1 MVSWEPTQSIHMY
14 LIVSERESLLNLNVL
29 TEKNLPRTLFFIP
42 HQNSLENLPFPWN
55 IFYVINGQQK
65 TIVTRWQMYLLGNFN
80 SNASKYLYLS
90 LTIETRQEG
99 TNVLVKIFTVL
110 QAADSDHVIILTLTL
125 CREAEVLIDLSNHG
139 KTWYSIYSMLTNHKQ
154 LWKWFYISYISF
166 LYIWHLACAHLV
178 WYISMLIYF
187 ESCCCLNADDITH
200 QVFQIT
206 KTLFPHYKLQAIR
219 DSICKTP
226 PSYWQ
231 HAGWW
236 AAM

>member
-1 MVSWEPTQSIHMY
+1 MVSWKPTQSIHMY

-29 TEKNLPRTLFFIP
+29 TEKNPFFIP
-42 HQNSLENLPFPWN
+42 HQNSLENLPFLWN
-55 IFYVINGQQK
+55 IFYVTNGQLK

-125 CREAEVLIDLSNHG
+125 CREAEVLIDHSNHG

-154 LWKWFYISYISF
+154 LWKWFYIQVIFHFYIF
-166 LYIWHLACAHLV
+166 GIWHLR
-178 WYISMLIYF
+178 ISCGTYL
-187 ESCCCLNADDITH
+187 C
-200 QVFQIT
+200 
-206 KTLFPHYKLQAIR
+206 
-219 DSICKTP
+219 
-226 PSYWQ
+226 
-231 HAGWW
+231 
-236 AAM
+236 